1 MNKLIEIGDIKAG
14 ANSIVRGKMFAGAM
28 ASGIEIT
35 IPVIVANGKYD
46 GPVLWLNS
54 CIHGD
59 ELCGVYAVQQ
69 IMQELN
75 TEELHGAV
83 IATLISNPLAY
94 QGRTKLSVQDG
105 GNLCDSFPGK
115 KDGLPTEQ
123 IAYYLFEKIKEYA
136 SYLIDYH
143 SWGQY
148 HDAKPYAV
156 FKTCQDPAVSEMTE
170 KMTMAFNSP
179 LVCKLD
185 ITKKLDEPAPVGG
198 AMDVNCQI
206 AGIPSFMAEVGHAGW
221 EEPQWVAFAKEGTY
235 NIMRL
240 FSMIPGEVVSV
251 EKQTVLV
258 RREIIRCK
266 TNGMLYMLAKP
277 QQLVKEGEVICRI
290 VNAYGD
296 VLEEVCAPRDIYP
309 ISLRYEPT
317 VNVGDRVAFVGST
330 T

>member
-1 MNKLIEIGDIKAG
+1 MNKVIEIGNVKAEQ
-14 ANSIVRGKMFAGAM
+14 NTKVRGKMFAGAM
-28 ASGIEIT
+28 TSGIEIT
-35 IPVIVANGKYD
+35 VPVVVANGKYD
-46 GPVLWLNS
+46 GPVLWLN
-54 CIHGD
+54 CAIHGD
-59 ELCGVYAVQQ
+59 EICGVYAVQQ
-69 IMQELN
+69 LMNELD

-83 IATLISNPLAY
+83 VATLISNPLAY

-115 KDGLPTEQ
+115 KEGLPTEQ

-136 SYLIDYH
+136 SFVIDYH

-156 FKTCQDPAVSEMTE
+156 FKMCEDKEVSDCTE

-198 AMDVNCQI
+198 AMDVNCQK

-221 EEPQWVAFAKEGTY
+221 EEQEWVDFAKKGTY

-240 FSMIPGEVVSV
+240 FSMIPGEAVSA

-258 RREIIRCK
+258 KREIIRCK
-266 TNGMLYMLAKP
+266 TSGILYMLAKP
-277 QQLVKEGEVICRI
+277 QQLVKEGEVICKI
-290 VNAYGD
+290 TDVYGD
-296 VLEEVCAPRDIYP
+296 VIEEVVAPRDIYP

-330 T
+330 F